1 MSRYII
7 AFLYFICLQPT
18 VAVATTFKI
27 ATLSPEGS
35 TWMDIMRAG
44 ADEVA
49 EKTNNRVKIKFYP
62 GGVMG
67 DDMAVMRKIRI
78 RQLQGGAVTIG
89 AVSSYYSDSQVY
101 SLPMLFRNLDEVSYV
116 RSKMDAQ
123 ILQGLEQNGFVSFG
137 IAEGGFAYIMSLNP
151 IKSVS
156 DLRNSKAWVPSS
168 DELVLEGVKAYDVQ
182 PIPLPLGDVLTGLQT
197 GLIDTVAAPPIATLA
212 LHWHTQVRYLT
223 DMPLLY
229 SSALLI
235 SEKKA
240 FYKLSKQDQKI
251 TRDRMGQVFKK
262 LNIQNRIDNKS
273 ALSAIQSQ
281 GIETIKPDLEQLK
294 EWRGNAYEA
303 RLQLI
308 KSGKISQELMQTVD
322 KLLNDFRSRK
332 NQ

>member
-7 AFLYFICLQPT
+7 AFLSFICLQPAIASET
-18 VAVATTFKI
+18 IFKI

-35 TWMDIMRAG
+35 TWMDIMRSG

-49 EKTNNRVKIKFYP
+49 EKTNKRVQIKFYP

-116 RSKMDAQ
+116 RSKLDSH

-156 DLRNSKAWVPSS
+156 DIRLSKVWVPSS
-168 DELVLEGVKAYDVQ
+168 DDLVLEGIKAYDVQ

-212 LHWHTQVRYLT
+212 LQWHTQVR
-223 DMPLLY
+223 
-229 SSALLI
+229 
-235 SEKKA
+235 
-240 FYKLSKQDQKI
+240 F
-251 TRDRMGQVFKK
+251 
-262 LNIQNRIDNKS
+262 
-273 ALSAIQSQ
+273 
-281 GIETIKPDLEQLK
+281 
-294 EWRGNAYEA
+294 
-303 RLQLI
+303 
-308 KSGKISQELMQTVD
+308 
-322 KLLNDFRSRK
+322 
-332 NQ
+332 